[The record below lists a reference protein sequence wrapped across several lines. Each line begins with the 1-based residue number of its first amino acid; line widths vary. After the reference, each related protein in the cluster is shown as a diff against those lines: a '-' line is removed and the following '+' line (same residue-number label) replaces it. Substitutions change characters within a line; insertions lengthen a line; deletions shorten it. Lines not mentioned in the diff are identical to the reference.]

1 MQMGKFPKPC
11 KKEKEP
17 HSVPQTPVP
26 WTSSASHTPSA
37 ATACCCR
44 LGRGRR
50 GCCYLSSEKLRVR
63 TRVLLAMISQ
73 GVRSTVYSGGSPK
86 EEALARLCVCVRV
99 SVRTSACVSKAI
111 FRHSSGT
118 AVEST
123 FQGY

>member
-44 LGRGRR
+44 LGRGSR

-86 EEALARLCVCVRV
+86 EEALARLCVCVCPCECAHERV
-99 SVRTSACVSKAI
+99 CK
-111 FRHSSGT
+111 
-118 AVEST
+118 
-123 FQGY
+123 QGYF